1 MGFTIFCFF
10 SPHIWVL
17 DDTRLAPKA
26 KQRHKTQTKTQDKY
40 KDTRQRQNT
49 KYKIQKTKDNISITT
64 TVILHVYGQF
74 CLLSFVFCILYSVF
88 VLCLCLCLVS
98 LFCLWCQSCVIRY
111 PDMWRKKQKIVNWY
125 RGIIYYCQLSV
136 ISS

>member
-74 CLLSFVFCILYSVF
+74 CLSSFVFCILYSIF

-98 LFCLWCQSCVIRY
+98 LSVSCVFVLPLVPVLCHLIARY
-111 PDMWRKKQKIVNWY
+111 VEKKKQKIV
-125 RGIIYYCQLSV
+125 
-136 ISS
+136 